1 MSEVKVY
8 RIHGRIDKKR
18 LFEPITFKKDIAAAK
33 ENHAVEKIYAEMGSR
48 HRAKRHEIKI
58 LKVEEVEESEK
69 EGSQS

>member
-8 RIHGRIDKKR
+8 RIQGRIDKAR

-33 ENHAVEKIYAEMGSR
+33 EDHAVEKIYAEMGSR

>member
-1 MSEVKVY
+1 MSEVKIY
-8 RIHGRIDKKR
+8 RIHGRIDKAR

-33 ENHAVEKIYAEMGSR
+33 ENHAVERIYAEMGSR